1 MDKHEKAYQILQQ
14 YRLLERLSEIGA
26 PSVIGSTKMELM
38 VSNDIDIDVDNSE
51 MSLARLYELTHFILD
66 EFHPTWYEAKEEV
79 NADGK
84 TVWFQGFEAILD
96 GELWNFDI
104 WFFDSDTIRQA
115 ERYCENI
122 IQRIAAVPG
131 AREAI
136 LSLKKQLLEKE
147 LYSFG
152 KYTSMD
158 VYSAVLDRNIF
169 DLNTFLSLT
178 PL

>member
-1 MDKHEKAYQILQQ
+1 MEKHEKAYQILQQ
-14 YRLLERLSEIGA
+14 YRLLERLSEIGT
-26 PSVIGSTKMELM
+26 PSVIGSAKMKLM

-51 MSLARLYELTHFILD
+51 MSLGRLYELTHFILD
-66 EFHPTWYEAKEEV
+66 EFHPIWYEAKEGV
-79 NADGK
+79 NAEGK

-122 IQRIAAVPG
+122 IQRVTAAPG
-131 AREAI
+131 AKEAI
-136 LSLKKQLLEKE
+136 LSLKQQLLEKG
-147 LYSFG
+147 LYAFG

-158 VYSAVLDRNIF
+158 IYSAVLDRHIF